1 MDIRFEE
8 AVAEARRII
17 ADGLTTTGMDAA
29 RDRFLR
35 QGASRRL
42 RTDPNALIAGS
53 TTDPAIFDHLRVA
66 VADAIARREALLGLG
81 TLAVDANLALAQQAV
96 DVGPWHA
103 LERAKQEIVQSLPD
117 ISLAGLDVLHAA
129 GTRRDR
135 FFGLRDRLIV
145 SH

>member
-1 MDIRFEE
+1 MAAEKLDRLKAIAAFDPPGRLIEPTLLQE
-8 AVAEARRII
+8 AISIHARVN
-17 ADGLTTTGMDAA
+17 DLTA
-29 RDRFLR
+29 
-35 QGASRRL
+35 
-42 RTDPNALIAGS
+42 
-53 TTDPAIFDHLRVA
+53 
-66 VADAIARREALLGLG
+66 AIAREADLLVVRMADEYREALLGLG

-103 LERAKQEIVQSLPD
+103 LERANQEIVQSLPD